1 MLLLEKIITVHKMKF
16 NTIIKISNNY
26 FKKKN
31 RFKLH
36 VFIVFLLMF
45 FTLFFLITFSSTFH
59 KTIRKIFS
67 TENNTFVTVVPKELD
82 LAFIKINTP
91 SILGKGKLSDKD
103 AEYFEGLKG
112 VKQVSPTYS
121 LEAPS
126 ILKGKFFDMAYGTDL
141 SVFGEE
147 RPFKDKWY
155 DKNNINTVRA
165 IVSSKLLDIYNSSF
179 APANDLPKLTEKI
192 VIGRKFKLTMGKNS
206 FAESEKH
213 ITTSV
218 KIIGM
223 DQNVEFLGITL
234 PEVIIKKIAKELNT
248 PVSISSIKLF
258 FDSSVE
264 MINIAK
270 VISSEGYQ
278 IKENENDIFRT
289 LNNYLTRIDI
299 ILFLPIIF
307 ILIIIFIF
315 IQNQLKYML
324 LNLKK
329 EMGIQMAMGVYY
341 LDVIKIWLF
350 QYIKYMI
357 SGLIVGSGTAFL
369 SIKVLLHSYTDEII
383 SKMIH
388 PEFNIKIFMISS
400 VFIIV
405 ITMFYM
411 YLRILSFFK
420 NNSVVQLMTKA

>member
-1 MLLLEKIITVHKMKF
+1 MKL
-16 NTIIKISNNY
+16 NTIVKISNNY
-26 FKKKN
+26 FKKKK

-45 FTLFFLITFSSTFH
+45 FMLFFLITFSSTFH

-67 TENNTFVTVVPKELD
+67 TENNTFVTVIPKDID
-82 LAFIKINTP
+82 LAYFKVKTP
-91 SILGKGKLSDKD
+91 SFLGKGKLSDKD
-103 AEYFEGLKG
+103 AEYFKGLKG

-126 ILKGKFFDMAYGTDL
+126 ILKGRFFDMAYGTDL

-155 DKNNINTVRA
+155 NKGDITVVRA

-179 APANDLPKLTEKI
+179 APANNLPKLTEKI
-192 VIGRKFKLTMGKNS
+192 VVGRKFKLTMGKNS

-234 PEVIIKKIAKELNT
+234 PAVTLKKIAKELNT
-248 PVSISSIKLF
+248 PISISSIKIF
-258 FDSSVE
+258 FDTSVE

-270 VISSEGYQ
+270 MISSEGYQ

-341 LDVIKIWLF
+341 LDIIMIWLF
-350 QYIKYMI
+350 QYMKYMI
-357 SGLIVGSGTAFL
+357 SGLIVGAGTAFL
-369 SIKVLLHSYTDEII
+369 SIKILLNSYTDKII

-388 PEFNIKIFMISS
+388 PEFNIEIFMISS
-400 VFIIV
+400 VFIII
-405 ITMFYM
+405 ITMLYM
-411 YLRILSFFK
+411 YFKILSFFK
-420 NNSVVQLMTKA
+420 DNSVVQLMTKE

>member
-1 MLLLEKIITVHKMKF
+1 
-16 NTIIKISNNY
+16 
-26 FKKKN
+26 
-31 RFKLH
+31 
-36 VFIVFLLMF
+36 
-45 FTLFFLITFSSTFH
+45 
-59 KTIRKIFS
+59 
-67 TENNTFVTVVPKELD
+67 
-82 LAFIKINTP
+82 NTP
-91 SILGKGKLSDKD
+91 SLFGKGKLSDKD
-103 AEYFEGLKG
+103 VNYFNDLKG

-126 ILKGKFFDMAYGTDL
+126 ILKGRFFDMAYGTDL

-179 APANDLPKLTEKI
+179 APANNLPKLTEKI
-192 VIGRKFKLTMGKNS
+192 VVGRKFKLTMGKNS
-206 FAESEKH
+206 FAESKKF

-234 PEVIIKKIAKELNT
+234 PAVILKKIAEELNV

-258 FDSSVE
+258 FDTSVE

-369 SIKVLLHSYTDEII
+369 SIKILLNSYTDKII

-388 PEFNIKIFMISS
+388 PEFNIEIFIISS
-400 VFIIV
+400 VMIIIV
-405 ITMFYM
+405 TLVYMFFK
-411 YLRILSFFK
+411 ILSFFK
-420 NNSVVQLMTKA
+420 NNSVVQLMTKE